1 MKSLDNTLTPLRQK
15 QILQDTA
22 DKIEPGVAA
31 YDSNTG
37 FSSPTV
43 APTPQRPGSPGGVGS
58 THGFGRVNAY
68 EATRLAAPTAAGG
81 RGDVDVFLRDNRLDW
96 GNTEQPSNVLM
107 DNPRGVIPYDESVS
121 IKIDAPDYEGAPP
134 ATPQE
139 FAAFP
144 DEDPRAEVT
153 NKIYVLVRNRGKND
167 ATNVVV
173 KLLGA
178 FAGTNLPDLPSG
190 FWAVFPAD
198 PTITAPWTVIDTKT
212 IPSVGYSGASIATQA
227 GDGAQ
232 IVTFDFEAPT
242 LDPSAAAFRDYC
254 LFAVIDSIGD
264 PASDESRGNL
274 HPDEIT
280 PKDNNITLRK
290 VSLQDP
296 PS

>member
-1 MKSLDNTLTPLRQK
+1 
-15 QILQDTA
+15 
-22 DKIEPGVAA
+22 
-31 YDSNTG
+31 
-37 FSSPTV
+37 
-43 APTPQRPGSPGGVGS
+43 
-58 THGFGRVNAY
+58 
-68 EATRLAAPTAAGG
+68 
-81 RGDVDVFLRDNRLDW
+81 VDAFLRDNRLDW

-107 DNPRGVIPYDESVS
+107 DSSHGVIPYNESVS
-121 IKIDAPDYEGAPP
+121 IKIDAPDYESAPP
-134 ATPQE
+134 TTPHE

-144 DEDPRAEVT
+144 DEDPRAEAT
-153 NKIYVLVRNRGKND
+153 NKVYVLVRNRGRND

-173 KLLGA
+173 KLLWT

-190 FWAVFPAD
+190 FWNVFPAD

-232 IVTFDFEAPT
+232 IVTFDFVAPP
-242 LDPSAAAFRDYC
+242 LDPSLAAFRDYC
-254 LFAVIDSIGD
+254 LFAVIDSMGD
-264 PASDESRGNL
+264 PVSRGNL

-280 PKDNNITLRK
+280 PKDNNITLRT